1 MAQKK
6 FLRRNTSRHSRLGR
20 GRKKKQ
26 IWRKPKG
33 RDNKM
38 REKKRGYPKTVSI
51 GYKKNISEK
60 IVEIRN
66 INDLNKV
73 KEGDKIKMGS
83 IGAKKKYE
91 IIKKA
96 QEKRM
101 TDRIINVNTKKF
113 ITKMELKKKH
123 HKSGAK
129 SNVKPGDEKK

>member
-1 MAQKK
+1 MAEKK

-26 IWRKPKG
+26 TWRKPKG

-51 GYKKNISEK
+51 GYKKSISKK
-60 IVEIRN
+60 IVEVRN
-66 INDLNKV
+66 INDLDKV

-101 TDRIINVNTKKF
+101 TGRIININTRKF
-113 ITKMELKKKH
+113 ITKMESKKKH
-123 HKSGAK
+123 AK

>member
-6 FLRRNTSRHSRLGR
+6 FLRRNTSRHSKLGR

-26 IWRKPKG
+26 ICRKPKG

-51 GYKKNISEK
+51 GYKKSISKK
-60 IVEIRN
+60 IVEVRN
-66 INDLNKV
+66 INDLDKV
-73 KEGDKIKMGS
+73 REGDKIKMGS
-83 IGAKKKYE
+83 VGAKKKYE

-101 TDRIINVNTKKF
+101 TGRIININTRKF

-123 HKSGAK
+123 HKSNIK
-129 SNVKPGDEKK
+129 QGDGKK

>member
-6 FLRRNTSRHSRLGR
+6 FLRRNTSRHSKLGR

-51 GYKKNISEK
+51 GYKKSISKK
-60 IVEIRN
+60 IVEVRN
-66 INDLNKV
+66 INDLDKV
-73 KEGDKIKMGS
+73 REGDKIKMGS
-83 IGAKKKYE
+83 VGAKKKYE

-101 TDRIINVNTKKF
+101 TGRIININTRKF
-113 ITKMELKKKH
+113 ITKMESKKKH
-123 HKSGAK
+123 AK